1 MRSKRNTL
9 VLLGVLL
16 LGLIASTAQASTSR
30 VVMIEDFD
38 ATW

>member
-9 VLLGVLL
+9 VLLGVML
-16 LGLIASTAQASTSR
+16 LGILATTASAGAPKVIFSD
-30 VVMIEDFD
+30 DFD

>member
-9 VLLGVLL
+9 VLLGVML
-16 LGLIASTAQASTSR
+16 LGILATAASASTPR
-30 VVMIEDFD
+30 VIFADDFD